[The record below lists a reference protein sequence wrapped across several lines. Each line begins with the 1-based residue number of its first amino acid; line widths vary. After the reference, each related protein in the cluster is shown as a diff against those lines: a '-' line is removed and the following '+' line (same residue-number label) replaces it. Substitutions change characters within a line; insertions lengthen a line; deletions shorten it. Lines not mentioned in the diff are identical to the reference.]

1 MRNILNELIT
11 SVTVETGAGGLRSD
25 FSWRLMVPDESR
37 ILSVLCKSVIWEA
50 VITDPRVAAMSA
62 KGREILRDLF
72 HLLMEEILVKKSC
85 DLFPRYYRP
94 IVEECLNGGQM
105 EAGRA
110 VCNFLAL
117 LTDMDALRLHA
128 LLRGSKASSIFDF
141 I

>member
-1 MRNILNELIT
+1 
-11 SVTVETGAGGLRSD
+11 
-25 FSWRLMVPDESR
+25 
-37 ILSVLCKSVIWEA
+37 VLCKSVIWEA
-50 VITDPRVAAMSA
+50 VITDPRVAAMST

-72 HLLMEEILVKKSC
+72 HLLMEEVLEKKSVA
-85 DLFPRYYRP
+85 LFPRYYRP
-94 IVEECLNGGQM
+94 MIEGCLAGGEM

-117 LTDMDALRLHA
+117 LTDMDALRFHA

>member
-1 MRNILNELIT
+1 
-11 SVTVETGAGGLRSD
+11 
-25 FSWRLMVPDESR
+25 
-37 ILSVLCKSVIWEA
+37 
-50 VITDPRVAAMSA
+50 MST

-72 HLLMEEILVKKSC
+72 QLLMEEVVEKESVA
-85 DLFPRYYRP
+85 LFPRYYRP
-94 IVEECLNGGQM
+94 IIEECMGGGQM
-105 EAGRA
+105 DAGRA

>member
-1 MRNILNELIT
+1 MRNILNDLIV
-11 SVTVETGAGGLRSD
+11 SVSVEARGGSRRAD
-25 FSWRLMVPDESR
+25 FSWDLAVPDEAR

-50 VITDPRVAAMSA
+50 VITDPRVAAMST

-72 HLLMEEILVKKSC
+72 HLLLEEVLEKKSSA
-85 DLFPRYYRP
+85 LFPRYYRP
-94 IVEECLNGGQM
+94 TIEDCFGAGQM

-110 VCNFLAL
+110 VCNYLAL

-128 LLRGSKASSIFDF
+128 LLRGSKPSSIFDF

>member
-1 MRNILNELIT
+1 
-11 SVTVETGAGGLRSD
+11 
-25 FSWRLMVPDESR
+25 
-37 ILSVLCKSVIWEA
+37 VLCKSVIWEA
-50 VITDPRVAAMSA
+50 VITDPRVAAMST

-72 HLLMEEILVKKSC
+72 HLLMEEVLEKKSVA
-85 DLFPRYYRP
+85 LFPRYYRP
-94 IVEECLNGGQM
+94 IIESCIGKGQM

-117 LTDMDALRLHA
+117 LTDMDALRFHA